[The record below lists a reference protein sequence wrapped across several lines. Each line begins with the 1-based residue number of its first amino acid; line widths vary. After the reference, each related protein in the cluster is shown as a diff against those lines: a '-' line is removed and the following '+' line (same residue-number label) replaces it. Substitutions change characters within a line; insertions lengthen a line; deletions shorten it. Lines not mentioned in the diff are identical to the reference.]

1 MKRFIFDD
9 VTRRCIGYV
18 EGSTDGY
25 NGNGLLVD
33 AGSIPP
39 DVPTTDMASLYLS
52 DDGMTV
58 IHDSTALL
66 AQVKASRKARIKQ
79 EAASLIDALDWKL
92 ARAREREAAGWAT
105 LAEVDAVLA
114 EREAIRRSSNAAE
127 AAVDALTDVGSV
139 QTFTWSIDVAVAAPR
154 RLTHKGFSDRFTDAE
169 MQAIL
174 AAAEA
179 NAALKTWWE
188 KFKLARDINLDDPA
202 TQGGVQA
209 LEIAGLISAGRAV
222 EILAYSG

>member
-1 MKRFIFDD
+1 MKKAIIDLNTNAIVGIANDGAAPEKHQVFLDLPEDFNPDD
-9 VTRRCIGYV
+9 VAEWAYDGQGLTR
-18 EGSTDGY
+18 D
-25 NGNGLLVD
+25 
-33 AGSIPP
+33 
-39 DVPTTDMASLYLS
+39 
-52 DDGMTV
+52 TV
-58 IHDSTALL
+58 ALL
-66 AQVKASRKARIKQ
+66 DRAKAARKTRIKA
-79 EAASLIDALDWKL
+79 EAARLIEATDWKL

-114 EREAIRRSSNAAE
+114 EREAIRRSSNTAE

-174 AAAEA
+174 AAAET

-209 LEIAGLISAGRAV
+209 LEIAGLIGEGRAAEV
-222 EILAYSG
+222 LA

>member
-1 MKRFIFDD
+1 MKKAIIDLNTNAI
-9 VTRRCIGYV
+9 VGIAN
-18 EGSTDGY
+18 DGVAPEKHQ
-25 NGNGLLVD
+25 LLLD
-33 AGSIPP
+33 LPEDFNP
-39 DVPTTDMASLYLS
+39 DEVAEWAYDGQ
-52 DDGMTV
+52 GMTRDTV
-58 IHDSTALL
+58 ALL
-66 AQVKASRKARIKQ
+66 DRPKTARTARINAV
-79 EAASLIDALDWKL
+79 AARLIDATDWKL

-174 AAAEA
+174 AAAET

-188 KFKLARDINLDDPA
+188 KFNLARDINLDDPA

-209 LEIAGLISAGRAV
+209 LEIAGLIGDGRATEV
-222 EILAYSG
+222 LA

>member
-1 MKRFIFDD
+1 MKKAIIDLNTNAIVGIANDGVAPEKHQLLLDLPEDFNPDD
-9 VTRRCIGYV
+9 VAEWAYDGQGLTR
-18 EGSTDGY
+18 D
-25 NGNGLLVD
+25 
-33 AGSIPP
+33 
-39 DVPTTDMASLYLS
+39 
-52 DDGMTV
+52 TV
-58 IHDSTALL
+58 ALL
-66 AQVKASRKARIKQ
+66 ERAQGARKARIKA
-79 EAASLIDALDWKL
+79 EAARLIEATDWKL

-174 AAAEA
+174 AAAET

-209 LEIAGLISAGRAV
+209 LEIAGLIGEGRATEV
-222 EILAYSG
+222 LA

>member
-1 MKRFIFDD
+1 MQKAIIDLNTNAIVGIANDGAAPEKHQVFLDLPEDFNPDD
-9 VTRRCIGYV
+9 VAEWAYDGQGLTR
-18 EGSTDGY
+18 D
-25 NGNGLLVD
+25 
-33 AGSIPP
+33 
-39 DVPTTDMASLYLS
+39 
-52 DDGMTV
+52 TV
-58 IHDSTALL
+58 ALL
-66 AQVKASRKARIKQ
+66 DRAKAARKARIKA
-79 EAASLIDALDWKL
+79 EAARLIEATDWKL

-174 AAAEA
+174 AAAET

-209 LEIAGLISAGRAV
+209 LEIAGLIGEGRAAEV
-222 EILAYSG
+222 LG

>member
-1 MKRFIFDD
+1 MQKAIIDLNTNAIVGIANDGVAPEKHQLLLDLPEDFNPDD
-9 VTRRCIGYV
+9 VAEWAYDGQGLTR
-18 EGSTDGY
+18 D
-25 NGNGLLVD
+25 
-33 AGSIPP
+33 
-39 DVPTTDMASLYLS
+39 
-52 DDGMTV
+52 TV
-58 IHDSTALL
+58 ALL
-66 AQVKASRKARIKQ
+66 ERAQGARKARIKA
-79 EAASLIDALDWKL
+79 EATRLIEATDWKL

-174 AAAEA
+174 AAAET

-209 LEIAGLISAGRAV
+209 LEIAGLIGEGRAAEV
-222 EILAYSG
+222 LA

>member
-9 VTRRCIGYV
+9 VTRRCIGYI
-18 EGSTDGY
+18 EGSIDGY
-25 NGNGLLVD
+25 NGQGVLVD
-33 AGSIPP
+33 ADSISP
-39 DVPTTDMASLYLS
+39 DVPTDDMTGLYLS
-52 DDGMTV
+52 DDGVSV
-58 IHDSTALL
+58 IQDITALL
-66 AQVKASRKARIKQ
+66 AQAKAARKTRIKA
-79 EAASLIDALDWKL
+79 EAARLIEATDWKL

-174 AAAEA
+174 AAAET

-209 LEIAGLISAGRAV
+209 LEIAGLIGEGRAAEV
-222 EILAYSG
+222 LG

>member
-1 MKRFIFDD
+1 MKKAIIDLNTNAIVGIANDGAAPEKHQVFIDLPEDFNPDD
-9 VTRRCIGYV
+9 VAEWAY
-18 EGSTDGY
+18 DGQ
-25 NGNGLLVD
+25 GLTHD
-33 AGSIPP
+33 
-39 DVPTTDMASLYLS
+39 
-52 DDGMTV
+52 TV
-58 IHDSTALL
+58 ALL
-66 AQVKASRKARIKQ
+66 ERAKAARKARIKA
-79 EAASLIDALDWKL
+79 EAARLIESTDWKL

-114 EREAIRRSSNAAE
+114 EREAIRRSSSAAE
-127 AAVDALTDVGSV
+127 ADVDALTDVGSV

-174 AAAEA
+174 AACQA
-179 NAALKTWWE
+179 NAALNAWWE

-209 LEIAGLISAGRAV
+209 LEIAGLIGEGRAAEV
-222 EILAYSG
+222 LG

>member
-9 VTRRCIGYV
+9 VTRRCIGYI
-18 EGSTDGY
+18 EGSIDGY
-25 NGNGLLVD
+25 NGQGVLVD
-33 AGSIPP
+33 ADSISP
-39 DVPTTDMASLYLS
+39 DVPTDDMTSLYLS
-52 DDGMTV
+52 DDGVSV
-58 IHDSTALL
+58 IQDITALL
-66 AQVKASRKARIKQ
+66 AQAKAARKARIKA
-79 EAASLIDALDWKL
+79 EAARLIEATDWKL

-174 AAAEA
+174 AAAET

-188 KFKLARDINLDDPA
+188 MFKLARDINLDDPA

-209 LEIAGLISAGRAV
+209 LEIAGLIGEGRAAEV
-222 EILAYSG
+222 LA

>member
-1 MKRFIFDD
+1 MQKAIIDLNTNAIVGIANDVVAPEKHQVFIDLPEDFNPDD
-9 VTRRCIGYV
+9 VAEWAYDGQGLTR
-18 EGSTDGY
+18 D
-25 NGNGLLVD
+25 
-33 AGSIPP
+33 
-39 DVPTTDMASLYLS
+39 
-52 DDGMTV
+52 TV
-58 IHDSTALL
+58 ALL
-66 AQVKASRKARIKQ
+66 ERAKAARKARIKA
-79 EAASLIDALDWKL
+79 EAARLIEATDWKL

-114 EREAIRRSSNAAE
+114 EREAIRRSSNGAE

-174 AAAEA
+174 AACQA
-179 NAALKTWWE
+179 NAALNAWWE

-209 LEIAGLISAGRAV
+209 LEIAGLIGEGRAAEV
-222 EILAYSG
+222 LG

>member
-1 MKRFIFDD
+1 MQKAIIDLNTNAIVGIANDGAAPEKHQVFIDLPEDFNPDD
-9 VTRRCIGYV
+9 VAEWAYDGQGLTR
-18 EGSTDGY
+18 D
-25 NGNGLLVD
+25 
-33 AGSIPP
+33 
-39 DVPTTDMASLYLS
+39 
-52 DDGMTV
+52 TV
-58 IHDSTALL
+58 ALL
-66 AQVKASRKARIKQ
+66 DRAKAARTARIKA
-79 EAASLIDALDWKL
+79 EAARLIEATDWKL

-105 LAEVDAVLA
+105 LADVDAVLA

-209 LEIAGLISAGRAV
+209 LEIAGLIGEGRAAEV
-222 EILAYSG
+222 LA

>member
-1 MKRFIFDD
+1 MQKAIIDLNTNAIVGIANDGVTPEKHQLLLDLPEDFNPDD
-9 VTRRCIGYV
+9 VAEWAYDGQGLTR
-18 EGSTDGY
+18 D
-25 NGNGLLVD
+25 
-33 AGSIPP
+33 
-39 DVPTTDMASLYLS
+39 
-52 DDGMTV
+52 TV
-58 IHDSTALL
+58 ALL
-66 AQVKASRKARIKQ
+66 ERAKAARKARIKS
-79 EAASLIDALDWKL
+79 EAARMIEATDWKL

-154 RLTHKGFSDRFTDAE
+154 RLTHKGFYDRFTDAE

-174 AAAEA
+174 AAAET

-188 KFKLARDINLDDPA
+188 KFKLASVINLDDPA

-209 LEIAGLISAGRAV
+209 LEIAGLIGEGRAAEV
-222 EILAYSG
+222 LA

>member
-1 MKRFIFDD
+1 MKKAIIDLNTNAIVGIANDGVAPEKHQLLLDLPEDFNPDD
-9 VTRRCIGYV
+9 VAEWAYDGQGLTR
-18 EGSTDGY
+18 
-25 NGNGLLVD
+25 
-33 AGSIPP
+33 
-39 DVPTTDMASLYLS
+39 
-52 DDGMTV
+52 
-58 IHDSTALL
+58 DSVALL
-66 AQVKASRKARIKQ
+66 ERAQGARKARIKA
-79 EAASLIDALDWKL
+79 EAARLIEATDWKL

-209 LEIAGLISAGRAV
+209 LEIAGLIGEGRAAEV
-222 EILAYSG
+222 LA

>member
-1 MKRFIFDD
+1 MKRLIFDD
-9 VTRRCIGYV
+9 VTRRCIGYI
-18 EGSTDGY
+18 EGSIDGY
-25 NGNGLLVD
+25 NGQGVLVD
-33 AGSIPP
+33 ADSISP
-39 DVPTTDMASLYLS
+39 DVPTDDMTSLYLS
-52 DDGMTV
+52 DDGVSV
-58 IHDSTALL
+58 IQDITALL
-66 AQVKASRKARIKQ
+66 AQAKTARKARIKA
-79 EAASLIDALDWKL
+79 EAARLIEATDWKL

-127 AAVDALTDVGSV
+127 SAVDALTDVGSV

-174 AAAEA
+174 AAAET

-209 LEIAGLISAGRAV
+209 LEIAGLIGEGRAAEV
-222 EILAYSG
+222 LA

>member
-1 MKRFIFDD
+1 MQKAIIDLNTNAIVGIANDGFIPEKHQLLLDLPEDFNPDD
-9 VTRRCIGYV
+9 VAEWAY
-18 EGSTDGY
+18 DGQ
-25 NGNGLLVD
+25 GLTHD
-33 AGSIPP
+33 
-39 DVPTTDMASLYLS
+39 
-52 DDGMTV
+52 TV
-58 IHDSTALL
+58 ALL
-66 AQVKASRKARIKQ
+66 ERAKAARKARIKA
-79 EAASLIDALDWKL
+79 EAARLIEATDWKL
-92 ARAREREAAGWAT
+92 ARAREREAAGWAA

-114 EREAIRRSSNAAE
+114 EREAIRRSSSAAE
-127 AAVDALTDVGSV
+127 ADVDALTDVGSV

-169 MQAIL
+169 MQPIL

-209 LEIAGLISAGRAV
+209 LEIAGLIGEGRAAEV
-222 EILAYSG
+222 LA

>member
-1 MKRFIFDD
+1 MQKAIIDLNTNAIVGIANDGVTPEKHQLLLDLPEDFNPDD
-9 VTRRCIGYV
+9 VAEWAYDGQGLTR
-18 EGSTDGY
+18 D
-25 NGNGLLVD
+25 
-33 AGSIPP
+33 
-39 DVPTTDMASLYLS
+39 
-52 DDGMTV
+52 TV
-58 IHDSTALL
+58 ALL
-66 AQVKASRKARIKQ
+66 ERAQGARKARIKA
-79 EAASLIDALDWKL
+79 EAARLIEATDWKL

-114 EREAIRRSSNAAE
+114 EREAIRRSSSAAE
-127 AAVDALTDVGSV
+127 ADVDALTDVGSV

-209 LEIAGLISAGRAV
+209 LEIAGLIGEGRAAEV
-222 EILAYSG
+222 LG

>member
-9 VTRRCIGYV
+9 VTRRCIGYI
-18 EGSTDGY
+18 EGSIDGY
-25 NGNGLLVD
+25 NGQGVLVD
-33 AGSIPP
+33 ADSISP
-39 DVPTTDMASLYLS
+39 DVPTDDMTSLYLS
-52 DDGMTV
+52 DDGVSV
-58 IHDSTALL
+58 IQDITALL
-66 AQVKASRKARIKQ
+66 AQAKAARKTRIKA
-79 EAASLIDALDWKL
+79 EAARLIEATDWKL

-114 EREAIRRSSNAAE
+114 EREAIRRSSSAAE
-127 AAVDALTDVGSV
+127 ADVDALTDVGSV

-174 AAAEA
+174 AACQA
-179 NAALKTWWE
+179 NAALNAWWE

-209 LEIAGLISAGRAV
+209 LEIAGLIGEGRAAEV
-222 EILAYSG
+222 LG

>member
-1 MKRFIFDD
+1 MQKAIIDLNTNAIVGIANDGAAPEKHQVFIDLPEDFNPDD
-9 VTRRCIGYV
+9 VAEWAY
-18 EGSTDGY
+18 DGQ
-25 NGNGLLVD
+25 GLTHD
-33 AGSIPP
+33 
-39 DVPTTDMASLYLS
+39 
-52 DDGMTV
+52 TV
-58 IHDSTALL
+58 ALL
-66 AQVKASRKARIKQ
+66 ERAKAARKARIKA
-79 EAASLIDALDWKL
+79 EAARLIEATDWKL

-114 EREAIRRSSNAAE
+114 EREAIRRSSSAAE
-127 AAVDALTDVGSV
+127 ADVDALTDVGSV

-174 AAAEA
+174 AACQA
-179 NAALKTWWE
+179 NAALNAWWE

-209 LEIAGLISAGRAV
+209 LEIAGLIGEGRAAEV
-222 EILAYSG
+222 LG

>member
-1 MKRFIFDD
+1 MQKAIIDLNTNAIVGIANDGVTPEKHQLLLDLPEDFNPDD
-9 VTRRCIGYV
+9 VAEWAYDGHGLTR
-18 EGSTDGY
+18 D
-25 NGNGLLVD
+25 
-33 AGSIPP
+33 
-39 DVPTTDMASLYLS
+39 
-52 DDGMTV
+52 TV
-58 IHDSTALL
+58 ALL
-66 AQVKASRKARIKQ
+66 ERAKAARKARIKA
-79 EAASLIDALDWKL
+79 EATRLIEATDWKL

-105 LAEVDAVLA
+105 LAEVDAVLV

-139 QTFTWSIDVAVAAPR
+139 QTFTWSIDVPVAAPR

-188 KFKLARDINLDDPA
+188 KFKLASDINLDDPA

-209 LEIAGLISAGRAV
+209 LEIAGLIGEGRAAEV
-222 EILAYSG
+222 LG